1 MAKAGATSKGTG
13 TGTKKSVKTRQA
25 LIDATIQTI
34 RDEGFS
40 GASARAIA
48 DRAGLNQGLVFYH
61 FGSVVDLLL
70 AALDEV
76 SQIRM
81 VKYSAEMA
89 KVTSPTELLGLATQI
104 FQDDLDTGYVTVLV
118 EMIGGAA
125 STPGLGSEIATRIGP
140 WFTFAEGALDQTFGD
155 TPVASLLPSSDVAYM
170 VVALYLGL
178 EMLTHLDGDRDPALR
193 LFAHAQQ
200 FVSLIGTLSAFIP
213 SKATS

>member
-1 MAKAGATSKGTG
+1 MAKAGVTSQGAASG
-13 TGTKKSVKTRQA
+13 SKKSIRTRQA
-25 LIDATIQTI
+25 LIDATIQSL
-34 RDEGFS
+34 REEGFS

-76 SQIRM
+76 SKVRM
-81 VKYSAEMA
+81 EKYSTAMTQ
-89 KVTSPTELLGLATQI
+89 VSSPTELLGLATQI

-125 STPGLGSEIATRIGP
+125 STPGLGAEIASRITP
-140 WFTFAEGALDQTFGD
+140 WFTFAQDALDQTFGG

-170 VVALYLGL
+170 LVAFYLGL
-178 EMLTHLDGDRDPALR
+178 EMLTHLDGDREPALR
-193 LFAHAQQ
+193 LFNHAQQ

-213 SKATS
+213 TKATS